1 MHFYVFVDFTLK
13 IAYNYIYIIQLPRLK
28 MIPADLLIFVTHS
41 MTVTFTI
48 AIRYSCAHTPPL
60 SSNCTH
66 LLLLYLRAYS
76 EGVANFN
83 TDGKHY
89 YRVTPLVVELRP
101 EDTLPTEGFELGT
114 DKVYTLTTYNIK
126 YIGQV
131 YIIKLYIYPSLCAT
145 Q

>member
-1 MHFYVFVDFTLK
+1 
-13 IAYNYIYIIQLPRLK
+13 

-131 YIIKLYIYPSLCAT
+131 YISYLYPSLCAT